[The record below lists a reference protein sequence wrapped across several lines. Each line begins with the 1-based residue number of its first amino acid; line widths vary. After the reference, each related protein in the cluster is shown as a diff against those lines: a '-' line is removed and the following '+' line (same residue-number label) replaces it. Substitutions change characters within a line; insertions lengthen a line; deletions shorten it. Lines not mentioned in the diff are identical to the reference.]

1 MTQLISLGD
10 LIGKG
15 FKAIQDTWRPTLKYT
30 IWFLLAPSLW
40 YGLMF
45 GSLLGSFIASTPDGG
60 GMGSVGPVLTVFW
73 IVSFIA
79 MLVGLFYAWVCLM
92 QYMLAYS
99 KGENMA
105 NWKPRNPLSYLPGA
119 LWLYVLMCV
128 PMVVAMLVVVL
139 PAIVVRDQ
147 NISGLLVAL
156 LMLAATVFIIWL
168 STAFSQAH
176 LLLLTDEARG
186 IAALKGSLALVNGR
200 WWATFWRL
208 VVPMLVFY
216 ILASTIMSAVFML
229 IFMLGFVFLGGWAAI
244 MGTVGSAEAAQG
256 ANIGFG
262 LGGIVFIVLSIVI
275 ALGLSLV
282 QAVTQTVFQADVISR
297 LFWSLKHTKQTK

>member
-30 IWFLLAPSLW
+30 IWFLLAPGIW
-40 YGLMF
+40 YALMF
-45 GSLLGSFIASTPDGG
+45 GSLLGSFAAGASG
-60 GMGSVGPVLTVFW
+60 GMPAAGPVLTVFW

-128 PMVVAMLVVVL
+128 PMIVAMLVVVL

-156 LMLAATVFIIWL
+156 FMLAAMVFIIWL

-186 IAALKGSLALVNGR
+186 VAALKGSLALVNGR

-244 MGTVGSAEAAQG
+244 MGTVGPSAEAARG
-256 ANIGFG
+256 ANVGFG
-262 LGGIVFIVLSIVI
+262 MGGILFIVLSAVI
-275 ALGLSLV
+275 GIGLGLV
-282 QAVTQTVFQADVISR
+282 QAVTQTVFQADVIAR